1 MLLLT
6 LLTHL
11 ISDVDFGIGIIKF
24 ALNVLIDG
32 FSILKKYVFLLM
44 IIVKPMVMMVFVP
57 HATMVMD

>member
-6 LLTHL
+6 QLTHL
-11 ISDVDFGIGIIKF
+11 ISDADFGIGIIKY

-32 FSILKKYVFLLM
+32 FSILIRYVYLLM
-44 IIVKPMVMMVFVP
+44 TIVKPMVMMVFAP